1 MKHSRKIFALMLAI
15 SMVCTS
21 IPSLATENT
30 ADTSVSADDTVKE
43 ITQNESDIQDT
54 DIVFDEYSNTDT
66 ENPVPTEESYDEY
79 TYDSDEDVSL
89 YSTVTGFETDPDT
102 GEPTTDENGYI
113 TSTYGYGIHSD
124 PFNTK
129 QVLEGKEYSS
139 GNKHIARSVLVKRR
153 KPIR

>member
-79 TYDSDEDVSL
+79 R
-89 YSTVTGFETDPDT
+89 TG
-102 GEPTTDENGYI
+102 
-113 TSTYGYGIHSD
+113 
-124 PFNTK
+124 
-129 QVLEGKEYSS
+129 
-139 GNKHIARSVLVKRR
+139 
-153 KPIR
+153 

>member
-1 MKHSRKIFALMLAI
+1 MLAI

-66 ENPVPTEESYDEY
+66 DMTNTHTILTK
-79 TYDSDEDVSL
+79 TY
-89 YSTVTGFETDPDT
+89 
-102 GEPTTDENGYI
+102 
-113 TSTYGYGIHSD
+113 
-124 PFNTK
+124 
-129 QVLEGKEYSS
+129 
-139 GNKHIARSVLVKRR
+139 RSIQ
-153 KPIR
+153 P

>member
-89 YSTVTGFETDPDT
+89 YSTVTGFETDPAT
-102 GEPTTDENGYI
+102 RANLPQTKTVTSQAHTVTEYI
-113 TSTYGYGIHSD
+113 LTHSIQNKYWRVKNI
-124 PFNTK
+124 PQATNTCT
-129 QVLEGKEYSS
+129 
-139 GNKHIARSVLVKRR
+139 
-153 KPIR
+153 IRIG

>member
-54 DIVFDEYSNTDT
+54 DIVFDEYSDNLSDHK
-66 ENPVPTEESYDEY
+66 PDKFVPFYF
-79 TYDSDEDVSL
+79 L
-89 YSTVTGFETDPDT
+89 
-102 GEPTTDENGYI
+102 
-113 TSTYGYGIHSD
+113 
-124 PFNTK
+124 
-129 QVLEGKEYSS
+129 
-139 GNKHIARSVLVKRR
+139 
-153 KPIR
+153 